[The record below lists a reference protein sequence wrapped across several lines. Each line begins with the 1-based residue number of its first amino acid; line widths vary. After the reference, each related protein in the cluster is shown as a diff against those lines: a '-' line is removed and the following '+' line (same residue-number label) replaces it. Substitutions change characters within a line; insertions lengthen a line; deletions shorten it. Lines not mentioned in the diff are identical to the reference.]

1 MKKKIKLS
9 IIIPTYKRNNKLILI
24 LKELSN
30 QISNKANTEIII
42 CDSEKDLNK
51 KIKFFNSKK
60 ISIKYLSGLKNSNAI
75 KRNFG
80 IKNAKGENL
89 ILLDDDCLPS
99 KNFIADYLKL
109 FKKIKDNMILCGS
122 VKYYFKKGE
131 NFKRYRQSRHFI
143 IPKIKLDLNN
153 YLAASK
159 IVTMNMGMKNSELL
173 KSTKY
178 FNKDFSRYGFEDY
191 EFGIRLINKG
201 FHFIPA
207 KPLIYHLD
215 DRNFKSY
222 LNKIYFLSRYAS
234 RVFQKIS
241 YQSWKTT
248 VYYRIEKNTF
258 FNILLNFKITY
269 PIFSKLEKIIVYL
282 EKFKFLYFPSLY
294 RIAIFL
300 SYCRGYYDRNYVR
313 IKKKN
318 YWYE

>member
-9 IIIPTYKRNNKLILI
+9 IIVPTYKRNDKLILI
-24 LKELSN
+24 LKELSS
-30 QISNKANTEIII
+30 QIPNKLNTEIII
-42 CDSEKDLNK
+42 CDSKKDLNK
-51 KIKFFNSKK
+51 KIKLFNRKK
-60 ISIKYLSGLKNSNAI
+60 LSIKYFRGLKNSNAI

-99 KNFIADYLKL
+99 KNFISDYLKL
-109 FKKIKDNMILCGS
+109 FEKIKDNIILCGS

-143 IPKIKLDLNN
+143 ISKIKLDLNN
-153 YLAASK
+153 YLTASK

-173 KSTKY
+173 KSTNY
-178 FNKDFSRYGFEDY
+178 FNKNFSRYGFEDY

-207 KPLIYHLD
+207 KPLIHHLD

-234 RVFQKIS
+234 SVFQKIS

-248 VYYRIEKNTF
+248 IYYRIEKNIF

-269 PIFSKLEKIIVYL
+269 SIFSKLEKIIVYL
-282 EKFKFLYFPSLY
+282 EKIKFLYFPILF

-300 SYCRGYYDRNYVR
+300 SYYRGYYDRSHVR
-313 IKKKN
+313 NNKKN
-318 YWYE
+318 IWYE